1 METVSLKTQTDA
13 SGRKIPLLGKTGIS
27 GSTVKIIAI
36 AVMFIDHIGAVIVER
51 MLLNAGALYQT
62 QEQLQQGIAYRQDE
76 AVIATLLLV
85 DLILRMIGRLG
96 FPIFCFLLIEGFMHT
111 KNVWNYA
118 LRLGVFALISEV
130 PFDLA
135 FSGSFFYMD
144 YQNVFFT
151 LFIGLTVMIAYDRI
165 QRRENWPDWLKK
177 ILGVIAILLGMGAAA
192 LLKTDYAAIGVLCV
206 MIMFLFRKNRLH
218 QVIAGCIAFCWEIT
232 APLAFV
238 PIAMYNGKRGLN
250 MKYVFYAFYPVH
262 LLLLY
267 IIARC
272 MGIA

>member
-1 METVSLKTQTDA
+1 METANLKTQTDA
-13 SGRKIPLLGKTGIS
+13 TGRKIPLLGKTGIS

-62 QEQLQQGIAYRQDE
+62 QEQLQQGIVYRQDE

-165 QRRENWPDWLKK
+165 QRRENWPGWQKK
-177 ILGVIAILLGMGAAA
+177 ILGIIAILLGMGVAA

>member
-177 ILGVIAILLGMGAAA
+177 ILGVIAILLGMGVAA

>member
-1 METVSLKTQTDA
+1 METANLKTQTDA
-13 SGRKIPLLGKTGIS
+13 TGRKIPLLGKTGIS

-36 AVMFIDHIGAVIVER
+36 AVMLIDHIGAVIVER

-165 QRRENWPDWLKK
+165 QRRENWPGWQKK
-177 ILGVIAILLGMGAAA
+177 ILGIIAILLGMGVAA

>member
-151 LFIGLTVMIAYDRI
+151 LFIGLTAMIAYDRI

>member
-206 MIMFLFRKNRLH
+206 MIMFLFRKKDRKS
-218 QVIAGCIAFCWEIT
+218 V
-232 APLAFV
+232 V
-238 PIAMYNGKRGLN
+238 
-250 MKYVFYAFYPVH
+250 
-262 LLLLY
+262 
-267 IIARC
+267 
-272 MGIA
+272 

>member
-1 METVSLKTQTDA
+1 METANLKIQTDA
-13 SGRKIPLLGKTGIS
+13 SGRKIPLLGKAGIS
-27 GSTVKIIAI
+27 GSTIKIIAI
-36 AVMFIDHIGAVIVER
+36 AVMLIDHIGAVIVER

-62 QEQLQQGIAYRQDE
+62 QEQLQQGMAYRQDE

-135 FSGSFFYMD
+135 FSGKFFYMN

-177 ILGVIAILLGMGAAA
+177 ILGVIIILLGMGAAA
-192 LLKTDYAAIGVLCV
+192 LLKTDYAAIGVFCV
-206 MIMFLFRKNRLH
+206 MVMFLFRKNRLH

>member
-1 METVSLKTQTDA
+1 METANLKTQTDA
-13 SGRKIPLLGKTGIS
+13 TGRKIPLLGKTGIS

-36 AVMFIDHIGAVIVER
+36 AVMLIDHIGAVIVER

-165 QRRENWPDWLKK
+165 QRRENWPGWQKK

-206 MIMFLFRKNRLH
+206 MIMFLFRKNRLY

>member
-151 LFIGLTVMIAYDRI
+151 LFIGLAVMIAYDRI
-165 QRRENWPDWLKK
+165 QCRENWPDWLKK

>member
-1 METVSLKTQTDA
+1 METANFNTQTDA

>member
-151 LFIGLTVMIAYDRI
+151 LFIGLAVMIAYDRI
-165 QRRENWPDWLKK
+165 QRWENWPDWLKK
-177 ILGVIAILLGMGAAA
+177 ILGVIAILLGMGVAA

>member
-151 LFIGLTVMIAYDRI
+151 LFIGLTVMIAYDWI